1 MAAWRLSVLCRHFA
15 GQQHLSHPAVAVQAE
30 AVNPQSLGMLA
41 QLMHQTEQAETSE
54 AACMTARLL
63 GMTVR

>member
-1 MAAWRLSVLCRHFA
+1 MAAGRLSVLCRHSA
-15 GQQHLSHPAVAVQAE
+15 GQQHLSHSSVAVQAE

-54 AACMTARLL
+54 AACISACCFA
-63 GMTVR
+63 

>member
-1 MAAWRLSVLCRHFA
+1 MASEQMSMLCRHFA
-15 GQQHLSHPAVAVQAE
+15 GQEDLSHSCVAVQAE

-54 AACMTARLL
+54 AAWLL